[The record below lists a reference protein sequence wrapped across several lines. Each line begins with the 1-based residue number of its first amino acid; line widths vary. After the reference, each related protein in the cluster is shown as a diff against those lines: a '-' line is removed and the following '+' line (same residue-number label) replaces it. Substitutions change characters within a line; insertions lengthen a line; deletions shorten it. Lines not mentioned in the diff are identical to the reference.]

1 MRKFM
6 SQRKAL
12 PSFAALRIDADN
24 RPGAV
29 SQKPRL
35 ASIKLSIAHKRTLI
49 ERERVK
55 IDLCGLDNAVTPKK
69 SFGRA

>member
-29 SQKPRL
+29 SQNNRQD
-35 ASIKLSIAHKRTLI
+35 IFF
-49 ERERVK
+49 
-55 IDLCGLDNAVTPKK
+55 TPDD
-69 SFGRA
+69 FGPKNLPPS